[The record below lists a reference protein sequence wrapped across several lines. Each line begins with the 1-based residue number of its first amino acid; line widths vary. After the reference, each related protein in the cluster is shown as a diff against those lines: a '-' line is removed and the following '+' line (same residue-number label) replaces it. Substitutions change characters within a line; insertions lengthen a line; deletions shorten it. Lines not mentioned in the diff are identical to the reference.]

1 MAARWPDY
9 KGFLLMRFLLCGLL
23 ALLPYGLYAQGVDG
37 KSLSPLWGIPFA
49 LVLLSVAIIPLIS
62 HRLWEKYSG
71 LIVLTLSAFF
81 VIPFAFVFGLDTAA
95 HAVIEALIE
104 YVSFIM
110 LLLALYTVS
119 GGILVWGNLRG
130 TPQHN
135 VILLLIGTLLASLMG
150 TTGAAMLM
158 VRPLIRANEK
168 RRYRV
173 HQLIFLIF
181 LVANI
186 GGGLTPIGDPPLFLG
201 FLHGVYFFWTLRHA
215 ILPVGFNVILLLLI
229 FYVLDRYLY
238 RKEGGA
244 NIFVSDKKQ
253 KIRIYGKFNFI
264 LLAVIV
270 VTVVLS
276 GVWNPGKY
284 LEIYGKQIGY
294 QDIIRDGILLLVTL
308 ISYWYTPKQVR
319 NGNEFGWGPIREV
332 AELFLAIFITIVP
345 VLLILKAG
353 FDGAFSSIVSVVT
366 DSKGAPI
373 DILYFWITGLL
384 SSFLDNAPTYLVFF
398 NLASGNATY
407 LMQELPRTLLAI
419 STGAV
424 FMGAITYI
432 GNAPNLMVKFIAEQR
447 LIAMP
452 NFVHYMMWSASIL
465 MPIFLIDTLIFFS
478 F

>member
-1 MAARWPDY
+1 M
-9 KGFLLMRFLLCGLL
+9 
-23 ALLPYGLYAQGVDG
+23 
-37 KSLSPLWGIPFA
+37 
-49 LVLLSVAIIPLIS
+49 
-62 HRLWEKYSG
+62 
-71 LIVLTLSAFF
+71 
-81 VIPFAFVFGLDTAA
+81 
-95 HAVIEALIE
+95 
-104 YVSFIM
+104 
-110 LLLALYTVS
+110 
-119 GGILVWGNLRG
+119 
-130 TPQHN
+130 
-135 VILLLIGTLLASLMG
+135 
-150 TTGAAMLM
+150 
-158 VRPLIRANEK
+158 
-168 RRYRV
+168 
-173 HQLIFLIF
+173 
-181 LVANI
+181 
-186 GGGLTPIGDPPLFLG
+186 
-201 FLHGVYFFWTLRHA
+201 RHA
-215 ILPVGFNVILLLLI
+215 ILPVGLNVILLLLI

-276 GVWNPGKY
+276 GVWNSDKY
-284 LEIYGKQIGY
+284 LEIYGKHIGY
-294 QDIIRDGILLLVTL
+294 QNIIRDGILLLVTL

-319 NGNEFGWGPIREV
+319 NGNEFDWGPIREV

-353 FDGAFSSIVSVVT
+353 FNGAFSSIVSVVT

-398 NLASGNATY
+398 NLASGDATY

>member
-1 MAARWPDY
+1 
-9 KGFLLMRFLLCGLL
+9 MRFLLCGLL

-37 KSLSPLWGIPFA
+37 RSLSPLWGIPFA
-49 LVLLSVAIIPLIS
+49 LILLSVAIMPLIS
-62 HRLWEKYSG
+62 HRLWGKYSG
-71 LIVLTLSAFF
+71 WIVLTLAAFF
-81 VIPFAFVFGLDTAA
+81 VIPFAYVFGLEAA
-95 HAVIEALIE
+95 AGAVIEALIE
-104 YVSFIM
+104 YVSFIL

-130 TPQHN
+130 TPRHN
-135 VILLLIGTLLASLMG
+135 VTLLLIGTLLASLMG

-201 FLHGVYFFWTLRHA
+201 FLHGVDFFWTLRHA
-215 ILPVGFNVILLLLI
+215 ILPVGLNVILLLLI
-229 FYVLDRYLY
+229 FYVLDRHLY
-238 RKEGGA
+238 CKEGGA
-244 NIFVSDKKQ
+244 NIFVSNEKQ

-270 VTVVLS
+270 VAVVLS
-276 GVWNPGKY
+276 GVWNPGQY
-284 LEIYGKQIGY
+284 VAIYGKQIDY
-294 QDIIRDGILLLVTL
+294 QDIVRDGILMLVTL
-308 ISYWYTPKQVR
+308 ISYGYTPKQVR
-319 NGNEFGWGPIREV
+319 NGNEFDWGPIREV

-353 FDGAFSSIVSVVT
+353 FEGAFSPIVSVVT
-366 DSKGAPI
+366 DSKGAPL
-373 DILYFWITGLL
+373 DVLYFWITGLL

-398 NLASGNATY
+398 NLASGDAAY

-424 FMGAITYI
+424 FMGAFTYI

-447 LIAMP
+447 LIVMP
-452 NFVHYMMWSASIL
+452 NFVHYMLWSVGIL

>member
-1 MAARWPDY
+1 
-9 KGFLLMRFLLCGLL
+9 MRFLLCGLL

-37 KSLSPLWGIPFA
+37 RSLSPLWGIPFA
-49 LVLLSVAIIPLIS
+49 LILLSVAIMPLIS
-62 HRLWEKYSG
+62 HRLWGKYSG
-71 LIVLTLSAFF
+71 WIVLTLAAFF
-81 VIPFAFVFGLDTAA
+81 VIPFAYVFGLEAA
-95 HAVIEALIE
+95 AGAVIEALIE
-104 YVSFIM
+104 YVSFIL

-130 TPQHN
+130 TPRHN
-135 VILLLIGTLLASLMG
+135 VTLLLIGTLLASLMG

-201 FLHGVYFFWTLRHA
+201 FLHGVDFFWTLRHA
-215 ILPVGFNVILLLLI
+215 ILPVGLNVILLLLI
-229 FYVLDRYLY
+229 FYVLDRHLN

-244 NIFVSDKKQ
+244 NIFVSNEKQ

-270 VTVVLS
+270 VAVVLS
-276 GVWNPGKY
+276 GVWNPGQY
-284 LEIYGKQIGY
+284 VAIYGKQIDY
-294 QDIIRDGILLLVTL
+294 QDIVRDGILMLVTL
-308 ISYWYTPKQVR
+308 ISYGYTPKQVR
-319 NGNEFGWGPIREV
+319 NGNEFDWGPIREV

-353 FDGAFSSIVSVVT
+353 FEGAFSPIVSVVT
-366 DSKGAPI
+366 DSKGAPL
-373 DILYFWITGLL
+373 DVLYFWITGLL

-398 NLASGNATY
+398 NLASGDAAY

-424 FMGAITYI
+424 FMGAFTYI

-447 LIAMP
+447 LIVMP
-452 NFVHYMMWSASIL
+452 NFVHYMLWSVGIL

>member
-1 MAARWPDY
+1 
-9 KGFLLMRFLLCGLL
+9 MRFLLCGLL

-37 KSLSPLWGIPFA
+37 RSLSPLWGIPFA
-49 LVLLSVAIIPLIS
+49 LILLSVAIMPLIS
-62 HRLWEKYSG
+62 HRLWGKYSG
-71 LIVLTLSAFF
+71 WIVLTLAAFF
-81 VIPFAFVFGLDTAA
+81 VIPFAYVCGLEAA
-95 HAVIEALIE
+95 AGAVIEALIE
-104 YVSFIM
+104 YVSFIL

-130 TPQHN
+130 TPRHN
-135 VILLLIGTLLASLMG
+135 VTLLLIGTLLASLMG

-201 FLHGVYFFWTLRHA
+201 FLHGVDFFWTLRHA
-215 ILPVGFNVILLLLI
+215 ILPVGLNVILLLLI
-229 FYVLDRYLY
+229 FYVLDRHLY

-244 NIFVSDKKQ
+244 NIFVSNEKQ

-270 VTVVLS
+270 VAVVLS
-276 GVWNPGKY
+276 GVWNPGQY
-284 LEIYGKQIGY
+284 VAIYGKQIDY
-294 QDIIRDGILLLVTL
+294 QDIVRDGILMLVTL
-308 ISYWYTPKQVR
+308 ISYGYTPKQVR
-319 NGNEFGWGPIREV
+319 NGNEFDWGPIREV

-353 FDGAFSSIVSVVT
+353 FEGAFSPIVSVVT
-366 DSKGAPI
+366 DSKGAPL
-373 DILYFWITGLL
+373 DVLYFWITGLL

-398 NLASGNATY
+398 NLASGDAAY

-424 FMGAITYI
+424 FMGAFTYI

-447 LIAMP
+447 LIVMP
-452 NFVHYMMWSASIL
+452 NFVHYMLWSVGIL

>member
-1 MAARWPDY
+1 
-9 KGFLLMRFLLCGLL
+9 MRFLLCGLL

-37 KSLSPLWGIPFA
+37 RSLSPLWGIPFA
-49 LVLLSVAIIPLIS
+49 LILLSVAIMPLIS
-62 HRLWEKYSG
+62 HRLWGKYSG
-71 LIVLTLSAFF
+71 WIVLTLAAFF
-81 VIPFAFVFGLDTAA
+81 VIPFAYVFGLEAA
-95 HAVIEALIE
+95 AGAVIEALIE
-104 YVSFIM
+104 YVSFIL

-130 TPQHN
+130 TPRHN
-135 VILLLIGTLLASLMG
+135 VTLLLIGTLLASLMG

-201 FLHGVYFFWTLRHA
+201 FLHGVDFFWTLRHA
-215 ILPVGFNVILLLLI
+215 ILPVGLNVILLLLI
-229 FYVLDRYLY
+229 FYVLDRHLY

-244 NIFVSDKKQ
+244 NIFVSNEKQ

-270 VTVVLS
+270 VAVVLS
-276 GVWNPGKY
+276 GVWNPGQY
-284 LEIYGKQIGY
+284 VAIYGKQIDY
-294 QDIIRDGILLLVTL
+294 QDIVRDGILMLVTL
-308 ISYWYTPKQVR
+308 ISYGYTPKQVR
-319 NGNEFGWGPIREV
+319 NGNEFDWGPIREV

-353 FDGAFSSIVSVVT
+353 FEGAFSPIVSVVT
-366 DSKGAPI
+366 DSKGAPL
-373 DILYFWITGLL
+373 DVLHFWITGLL

-398 NLASGNATY
+398 NLASGDAAY

-424 FMGAITYI
+424 FMGAFTYI

-447 LIAMP
+447 LIVMP
-452 NFVHYMMWSASIL
+452 NFVHYMLWSVGIL

>member
-1 MAARWPDY
+1 
-9 KGFLLMRFLLCGLL
+9 MRFLLCGLL
-23 ALLPYGLYAQGVDG
+23 ALLPYGLYAQVVDG
-37 KSLSPLWGIPFA
+37 RSLSPLWGIPFA
-49 LVLLSVAIIPLIS
+49 LILLSVAIMPLIS
-62 HRLWEKYSG
+62 HRLWGKYSG
-71 LIVLTLSAFF
+71 WIVLTLAAFF
-81 VIPFAFVFGLDTAA
+81 VIPFAYVFGLEAA
-95 HAVIEALIE
+95 AGAVIEALIE
-104 YVSFIM
+104 YVSFIL

-130 TPQHN
+130 TPRHN
-135 VILLLIGTLLASLMG
+135 VTLLLIGTLLASLMG

-201 FLHGVYFFWTLRHA
+201 FLHGVDFFWTLRHA
-215 ILPVGFNVILLLLI
+215 ILPVGLNVILLLLI
-229 FYVLDRYLY
+229 FYVLDRHLY

-244 NIFVSDKKQ
+244 NIFVSNEKQ

-270 VTVVLS
+270 VAVVLS
-276 GVWNPGKY
+276 GVWNPGQY
-284 LEIYGKQIGY
+284 VAIYGKQIDY
-294 QDIIRDGILLLVTL
+294 QDIVRDGILMLVTL
-308 ISYWYTPKQVR
+308 ISYGYTPKQVR
-319 NGNEFGWGPIREV
+319 NGNEFDWGPIREV

-353 FDGAFSSIVSVVT
+353 FEGAFSPIVSVVT
-366 DSKGAPI
+366 DSKGAPL
-373 DILYFWITGLL
+373 DVLYFWITGLL

-398 NLASGNATY
+398 NLASGDAAY

-424 FMGAITYI
+424 FMGAFTYI

-447 LIAMP
+447 LIVMP
-452 NFVHYMMWSASIL
+452 NFVHYMLWSVGIL

>member
-1 MAARWPDY
+1 
-9 KGFLLMRFLLCGLL
+9 MRFLLCGLL

-49 LVLLSVAIIPLIS
+49 LVLMSVAIIPLIS

-71 LIVLTLSAFF
+71 LIVLALSAFF
-81 VIPFAFVFGLDTAA
+81 VIPFAFVFGLDTAT

-201 FLHGVYFFWTLRHA
+201 FLHGVYFFWILRHA
-215 ILPVGFNVILLLLI
+215 ILPVGLNVILLLLI

-276 GVWNPGKY
+276 GVWNSDKY
-284 LEIYGKQIGY
+284 LEIYGKHIGY
-294 QDIIRDGILLLVTL
+294 QNIIRDGILLLVTL

-319 NGNEFGWGPIREV
+319 NGNEFDWGPIREV

-353 FDGAFSSIVSVVT
+353 FNGAFSSIVSVVT

-398 NLASGNATY
+398 NLASGDATY

>member
-1 MAARWPDY
+1 
-9 KGFLLMRFLLCGLL
+9 MRFLLCGLL

-37 KSLSPLWGIPFA
+37 RSLSPLWGIPFA
-49 LVLLSVAIIPLIS
+49 LILLSVAIMPLIS
-62 HRLWEKYSG
+62 HRLWGKYSG
-71 LIVLTLSAFF
+71 WIVLTLAAFF
-81 VIPFAFVFGLDTAA
+81 VIPFAYVFGLEAA
-95 HAVIEALIE
+95 AGAVIEALIE
-104 YVSFIM
+104 YVSFIL

-130 TPQHN
+130 TPRHN
-135 VILLLIGTLLASLMG
+135 VTLLLIGTLLASLMG

-201 FLHGVYFFWTLRHA
+201 FLHGVDFFWTLRHA
-215 ILPVGFNVILLLLI
+215 ILPVGLNVILLLLI
-229 FYVLDRYLY
+229 FYVLDRHLY

-244 NIFVSDKKQ
+244 NIFVSNEKQ

-270 VTVVLS
+270 VAVVLS
-276 GVWNPGKY
+276 GVWNPGQY
-284 LEIYGKQIGY
+284 VAIYGKQIDY
-294 QDIIRDGILLLVTL
+294 QDIVRDGILMLVTL
-308 ISYWYTPKQVR
+308 ISYGYTPKQVR
-319 NGNEFGWGPIREV
+319 NGNEFDWGPIREV

-353 FDGAFSSIVSVVT
+353 FEGAFSPIVSVVT
-366 DSKGAPI
+366 DSKGAPL
-373 DILYFWITGLL
+373 DVLYFWITGLL

-398 NLASGNATY
+398 NLASGDAAY

-424 FMGAITYI
+424 FM
-432 GNAPNLMVKFIAEQR
+432 LS
-447 LIAMP
+447 LI
-452 NFVHYMMWSASIL
+452 HI
-465 MPIFLIDTLIFFS
+465 
-478 F
+478 

>member
-1 MAARWPDY
+1 
-9 KGFLLMRFLLCGLL
+9 MRFLLCGLL

-37 KSLSPLWGIPFA
+37 RSLSPLWGIPFA
-49 LVLLSVAIIPLIS
+49 LILLSVAIMPLIS
-62 HRLWEKYSG
+62 HRLWGKYSG
-71 LIVLTLSAFF
+71 WIVLTLAAFF
-81 VIPFAFVFGLDTAA
+81 VIPFAYVFGLEAA
-95 HAVIEALIE
+95 AGAVIEALIE
-104 YVSFIM
+104 YVSFIL

-130 TPQHN
+130 TPRHN
-135 VILLLIGTLLASLMG
+135 VTLLLIGTLLASLMG

-201 FLHGVYFFWTLRHA
+201 FLHGVDFFWTLRHA
-215 ILPVGFNVILLLLI
+215 ILPVGLNVILLLLI
-229 FYVLDRYLY
+229 FYVLDRHLY

-244 NIFVSDKKQ
+244 NIFVSNEKQ

-270 VTVVLS
+270 VAVVLS
-276 GVWNPGKY
+276 GVWNPGEY
-284 LEIYGKQIGY
+284 VAIYGKQIDY
-294 QDIIRDGILLLVTL
+294 QDIVRDGILMLVTL
-308 ISYWYTPKQVR
+308 ISYGYTPKQVR
-319 NGNEFGWGPIREV
+319 NGNEFDWGPIREV

-353 FDGAFSSIVSVVT
+353 FEGAFSPIVSVVT
-366 DSKGAPI
+366 DSKGAPL
-373 DILYFWITGLL
+373 DVLYFWITGLL

-398 NLASGNATY
+398 NLASGDAAY

-424 FMGAITYI
+424 FMGAFTYI

-447 LIAMP
+447 LIVMP
-452 NFVHYMMWSASIL
+452 NFVHYMLWSVGIL

>member
-1 MAARWPDY
+1 
-9 KGFLLMRFLLCGLL
+9 MRFLLCGLL

-37 KSLSPLWGIPFA
+37 RSLSPLWGIPFA
-49 LVLLSVAIIPLIS
+49 LILLSVAIMPLIS
-62 HRLWEKYSG
+62 HRLWGKYSG
-71 LIVLTLSAFF
+71 WIVLTLAAFF
-81 VIPFAFVFGLDTAA
+81 VIPFAYVFGLEAA
-95 HAVIEALIE
+95 AGAVVEALIE
-104 YVSFIM
+104 YVSFIL

-130 TPQHN
+130 TPRHN
-135 VILLLIGTLLASLMG
+135 VTLLLIGTLLASLMG

-201 FLHGVYFFWTLRHA
+201 FLHGVDFFWTLRHA
-215 ILPVGFNVILLLLI
+215 ILPVGLNVILLLLI
-229 FYVLDRYLY
+229 FYVLDRHLY

-244 NIFVSDKKQ
+244 NIFVSNEKQ

-270 VTVVLS
+270 VAVVLS
-276 GVWNPGKY
+276 GVWNPGQY
-284 LEIYGKQIGY
+284 VAIYGKQIDY
-294 QDIIRDGILLLVTL
+294 QDIVRDGILMLVTL
-308 ISYWYTPKQVR
+308 ISYGYTPKQVR
-319 NGNEFGWGPIREV
+319 NGNEFDWGPIREV

-353 FDGAFSSIVSVVT
+353 FEGAFSPIVSVVT
-366 DSKGAPI
+366 DSKGAPL
-373 DILYFWITGLL
+373 DVLYFWITGLL

-398 NLASGNATY
+398 NLASGDAAY

-424 FMGAITYI
+424 FMGAFTYI

-447 LIAMP
+447 LIVMP
-452 NFVHYMMWSASIL
+452 NFVHYMLWSVGIL

>member
-1 MAARWPDY
+1 
-9 KGFLLMRFLLCGLL
+9 MRFLLCGLL

-37 KSLSPLWGIPFA
+37 RSLSPLWGIPFA
-49 LVLLSVAIIPLIS
+49 LILLSVAIMPLIS
-62 HRLWEKYSG
+62 HRLWGKYSG
-71 LIVLTLSAFF
+71 WIVLTLAAFF
-81 VIPFAFVFGLDTAA
+81 VIPFAYVFGLEAA
-95 HAVIEALIE
+95 AGAVIEALIE
-104 YVSFIM
+104 YVSFIL

-130 TPQHN
+130 TPRHN
-135 VILLLIGTLLASLMG
+135 VTLLLIGTLLASLMG

-186 GGGLTPIGDPPLFLG
+186 GGGLTPLGDPPLFLG
-201 FLHGVYFFWTLRHA
+201 FLHGVDFFWTLRHA
-215 ILPVGFNVILLLLI
+215 ILPVGLNVILLLLI
-229 FYVLDRYLY
+229 FYVLDRHLY

-244 NIFVSDKKQ
+244 NIFVSNEKQ

-270 VTVVLS
+270 VAVVLS
-276 GVWNPGKY
+276 GVWNPGQY
-284 LEIYGKQIGY
+284 VAIYGKQIDY
-294 QDIIRDGILLLVTL
+294 QDIVRDGILMLVTL
-308 ISYWYTPKQVR
+308 ISYGYTPKQVR
-319 NGNEFGWGPIREV
+319 NGNEFDWGPIREV

-353 FDGAFSSIVSVVT
+353 FEGAFSPIVSVVT
-366 DSKGAPI
+366 DSKGAPL
-373 DILYFWITGLL
+373 DVLYFWITGLL

-398 NLASGNATY
+398 NLASGDAAY

-424 FMGAITYI
+424 FMGAFTYI

-447 LIAMP
+447 LIVMP
-452 NFVHYMMWSASIL
+452 NFVHYMLWSVGIL

>member
-1 MAARWPDY
+1 
-9 KGFLLMRFLLCGLL
+9 MRFLLCGLL

-37 KSLSPLWGIPFA
+37 RSLSPLWGIPFA
-49 LVLLSVAIIPLIS
+49 LILLSVAIMPLIS
-62 HRLWEKYSG
+62 HRLWGKYSG
-71 LIVLTLSAFF
+71 WIVLTLAAFF
-81 VIPFAFVFGLDTAA
+81 VIPFAYVFGLEAA
-95 HAVIEALIE
+95 AGAVIEALIE
-104 YVSFIM
+104 YVSFIL

-130 TPQHN
+130 TPRHN
-135 VILLLIGTLLASLMG
+135 VTLLLIGTLLASLMG

-201 FLHGVYFFWTLRHA
+201 FLHGVDFFWTLRHA
-215 ILPVGFNVILLLLI
+215 ILPVGLNVILLLLI
-229 FYVLDRYLY
+229 FYVLDRHLY

-244 NIFVSDKKQ
+244 NIFVSNEKQ

-270 VTVVLS
+270 VAVVLS
-276 GVWNPGKY
+276 GVWNPGQY
-284 LEIYGKQIGY
+284 VAIYGKQIDY
-294 QDIIRDGILLLVTL
+294 QDIVRDGILMLVTL
-308 ISYWYTPKQVR
+308 ISYGYTPKQVR
-319 NGNEFGWGPIREV
+319 NGNEFDWGPIREV

-353 FDGAFSSIVSVVT
+353 FEGAFSPIVSVVT
-366 DSKGAPI
+366 DSKGAPL
-373 DILYFWITGLL
+373 DVLYFWITGLL

-398 NLASGNATY
+398 NLASGDAAY

-424 FMGAITYI
+424 FMGAFTYI

-447 LIAMP
+447 LIVMP
-452 NFVHYMMWSASIL
+452 NFVHYMLWSVGIL

>member
-1 MAARWPDY
+1 
-9 KGFLLMRFLLCGLL
+9 MRFLLCGLL

-37 KSLSPLWGIPFA
+37 RSLSPLWGIPFA
-49 LVLLSVAIIPLIS
+49 LILLSVAIMPLIS
-62 HRLWEKYSG
+62 HRLWGKYSG
-71 LIVLTLSAFF
+71 WIVLTLAAFF
-81 VIPFAFVFGLDTAA
+81 VIPFAYVFGLEAA
-95 HAVIEALIE
+95 AGAVIEALIE
-104 YVSFIM
+104 YVSFIL

-130 TPQHN
+130 TPRHN
-135 VILLLIGTLLASLMG
+135 VTLLLIGTLLASLMG

-186 GGGLTPIGDPPLFLG
+186 GGGLTPIGDPPLFLV
-201 FLHGVYFFWTLRHA
+201 FLHGVDFFWTLRHA
-215 ILPVGFNVILLLLI
+215 ILPVGLNVILLLLI
-229 FYVLDRYLY
+229 FYVLDRHLY

-244 NIFVSDKKQ
+244 NIFVSNEKQ

-270 VTVVLS
+270 VAVVLS
-276 GVWNPGKY
+276 GVWNPGQY
-284 LEIYGKQIGY
+284 VAIYGKQIDY
-294 QDIIRDGILLLVTL
+294 QDIVRDGILMLVTL
-308 ISYWYTPKQVR
+308 ISYGYTPKQVR
-319 NGNEFGWGPIREV
+319 NGNEFDWGPIREV

-353 FDGAFSSIVSVVT
+353 FEGAFSPIVSVVT
-366 DSKGAPI
+366 DSKGAPL
-373 DILYFWITGLL
+373 DVLYFWITGLL

-398 NLASGNATY
+398 NLASGDAAY

-424 FMGAITYI
+424 FMGAFTYI

-447 LIAMP
+447 LIVMP
-452 NFVHYMMWSASIL
+452 NFVHYMLWSVGIL

>member
-1 MAARWPDY
+1 
-9 KGFLLMRFLLCGLL
+9 MRFLLCGLL

-37 KSLSPLWGIPFA
+37 RSLSPLWGIPLA
-49 LVLLSVAIIPLIS
+49 LILLSVAIMPLIS
-62 HRLWEKYSG
+62 HRLWGKYSG
-71 LIVLTLSAFF
+71 WIVLTLAAFF
-81 VIPFAFVFGLDTAA
+81 VIPFAYVFGLEAA
-95 HAVIEALIE
+95 AGAVIEALIE
-104 YVSFIM
+104 YVSFIL

-130 TPQHN
+130 TPRHN
-135 VILLLIGTLLASLMG
+135 VTLLLIGTLLASLMG

-201 FLHGVYFFWTLRHA
+201 FLHGVDFFWTLRHA
-215 ILPVGFNVILLLLI
+215 ILPVGLNVILLLLI
-229 FYVLDRYLY
+229 FYVLDRHLY

-244 NIFVSDKKQ
+244 NIFVSNEKQ

-270 VTVVLS
+270 VAVVLS
-276 GVWNPGKY
+276 GVWNPGQY
-284 LEIYGKQIGY
+284 VAIYGKQIDY
-294 QDIIRDGILLLVTL
+294 QDIVRDGILMLVTL
-308 ISYWYTPKQVR
+308 ISYGYTPKQVR
-319 NGNEFGWGPIREV
+319 NGNEFDWGPIREV

-353 FDGAFSSIVSVVT
+353 FEGAFSPIVSVVT
-366 DSKGAPI
+366 DSKGAPL
-373 DILYFWITGLL
+373 DVLYFWITGLL

-398 NLASGNATY
+398 NLASGDAAY

-424 FMGAITYI
+424 FMGAFTYI

-447 LIAMP
+447 LIVMP
-452 NFVHYMMWSASIL
+452 NFVHYMLWSVGIL

>member
-1 MAARWPDY
+1 
-9 KGFLLMRFLLCGLL
+9 MRFLLCGLL

-37 KSLSPLWGIPFA
+37 RSLSPLWGIPFA
-49 LVLLSVAIIPLIS
+49 LILLSVAIMPLIS
-62 HRLWEKYSG
+62 HRLWGKYSG
-71 LIVLTLSAFF
+71 WIVLTLAAFF
-81 VIPFAFVFGLDTAA
+81 VIPFAYVFGLEAA
-95 HAVIEALIE
+95 AGAVIEALIE
-104 YVSFIM
+104 YVSFIL

-130 TPQHN
+130 TPRHN
-135 VILLLIGTLLASLMG
+135 VTLLLIGTLLASLMG

-201 FLHGVYFFWTLRHA
+201 FLHGVDFFWTLRHA
-215 ILPVGFNVILLLLI
+215 ILPVGLNVILLLLI
-229 FYVLDRYLY
+229 FYVLDRHLY

-244 NIFVSDKKQ
+244 NIFVSNEKQ

-270 VTVVLS
+270 VAVVLS
-276 GVWNPGKY
+276 GVWNPGQY
-284 LEIYGKQIGY
+284 VAIYGKQIDY
-294 QDIIRDGILLLVTL
+294 QDIVRDGILMLVTL
-308 ISYWYTPKQVR
+308 ISYGYTPKQVR
-319 NGNEFGWGPIREV
+319 NGNEFDWGPIREV

-353 FDGAFSSIVSVVT
+353 FEGAFSPIVSVVT
-366 DSKGAPI
+366 DSKGAPL
-373 DILYFWITGLL
+373 DVLYFWITGLL

-398 NLASGNATY
+398 NLASGDAAY

-424 FMGAITYI
+424 FMGAFTYI

-447 LIAMP
+447 LIVMP
-452 NFVHYMMWSASIL
+452 NFVHYMLWSVGIL

-478 F
+478 FERG

>member
-1 MAARWPDY
+1 M
-9 KGFLLMRFLLCGLL
+9 
-23 ALLPYGLYAQGVDG
+23 
-37 KSLSPLWGIPFA
+37 
-49 LVLLSVAIIPLIS
+49 
-62 HRLWEKYSG
+62 
-71 LIVLTLSAFF
+71 
-81 VIPFAFVFGLDTAA
+81 
-95 HAVIEALIE
+95 
-104 YVSFIM
+104 
-110 LLLALYTVS
+110 
-119 GGILVWGNLRG
+119 WGNLRG
-130 TPQHN
+130 TPRHN
-135 VILLLIGTLLASLMG
+135 VTLLLIGTLLASLMG

-201 FLHGVYFFWTLRHA
+201 FLHGVDFFWTLRHA
-215 ILPVGFNVILLLLI
+215 ILPVGLNVILLLLI
-229 FYVLDRYLY
+229 FYVLDRHLY

-244 NIFVSDKKQ
+244 NIFVSNEKQ

-270 VTVVLS
+270 VAVVLS
-276 GVWNPGKY
+276 GVWNPGQY
-284 LEIYGKQIGY
+284 VAIYGKQIDY
-294 QDIIRDGILLLVTL
+294 QDIVRDGILMLVTL
-308 ISYWYTPKQVR
+308 ISYGYTPKQVR
-319 NGNEFGWGPIREV
+319 NGNEFDWGPIREV

-353 FDGAFSSIVSVVT
+353 FEGAFSPIVSVVT
-366 DSKGAPI
+366 DSKGAPL
-373 DILYFWITGLL
+373 DVLYFWITGLL

-398 NLASGNATY
+398 NLASGDAAY

-424 FMGAITYI
+424 FMGAFTYI

-447 LIAMP
+447 LIVMP
-452 NFVHYMMWSASIL
+452 NFVHYMLWSVGIL

>member
-1 MAARWPDY
+1 
-9 KGFLLMRFLLCGLL
+9 MRFLLCGLL

-37 KSLSPLWGIPFA
+37 RSLSPLWGIPFA
-49 LVLLSVAIIPLIS
+49 LILLSVAIMPLIS
-62 HRLWEKYSG
+62 HRLWGKYSG
-71 LIVLTLSAFF
+71 WIVLTLAAFF
-81 VIPFAFVFGLDTAA
+81 VIPFAYVFGLEAA
-95 HAVIEALIE
+95 AGAVIEALIE
-104 YVSFIM
+104 YVSFIL

-130 TPQHN
+130 TPRHN
-135 VILLLIGTLLASLMG
+135 VTLLLIGTLLASLMG

-201 FLHGVYFFWTLRHA
+201 FLHGVDFFWTLRHA
-215 ILPVGFNVILLLLI
+215 ILPVGLNVILLLLI
-229 FYVLDRYLY
+229 FYVLDRHLY

-244 NIFVSDKKQ
+244 NIFVSNEKQ

-270 VTVVLS
+270 VAVVLS
-276 GVWNPGKY
+276 GVWNPGQY
-284 LEIYGKQIGY
+284 VAIYAKQIDY
-294 QDIIRDGILLLVTL
+294 QDIVRDGILMLVTL
-308 ISYWYTPKQVR
+308 ISYGYTPKQVR
-319 NGNEFGWGPIREV
+319 NGNEFDWGPIREV

-353 FDGAFSSIVSVVT
+353 FEGAFSPIVSVVT
-366 DSKGAPI
+366 DSKGAPL
-373 DILYFWITGLL
+373 DVLYFWITGLL

-398 NLASGNATY
+398 NLASGDAAY

-424 FMGAITYI
+424 FMGAFTYI

-447 LIAMP
+447 LIVMP
-452 NFVHYMMWSASIL
+452 NFAHYMLWSVGIL